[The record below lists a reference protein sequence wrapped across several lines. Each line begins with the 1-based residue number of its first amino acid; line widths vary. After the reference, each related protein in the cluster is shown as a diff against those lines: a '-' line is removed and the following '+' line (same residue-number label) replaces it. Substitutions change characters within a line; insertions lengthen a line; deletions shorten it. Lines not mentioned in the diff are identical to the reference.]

1 MSTISNVETKIVE
14 VEAKIVEVEA
24 EIMKVKAELTTC
36 SESEEKKHLRD
47 YLNRLL
53 DNLNLLRKKEE
64 QLRNEKMLLLE
75 STSRTT
81 GIFPR

>member
-1 MSTISNVETKIVE
+1 MSTIPNVETKIVE

-36 SESEEKKHLRD
+36 SESEEKKQLRE
-47 YLNRLL
+47 
-53 DNLNLLRKKEE
+53 NLNLLRKEKE
-64 QLRNEKMLLLE
+64 QLRDKEKFLLE
-75 STSRTT
+75 STLRTT

>member
-1 MSTISNVETKIVE
+1 MSTIPNVETKIVE

-36 SESEEKKHLRD
+36 SESEKDRLYKREVQLRE
-47 YLNRLL
+47 
-53 DNLNLLRKKEE
+53 NLNLLRKEKE
-64 QLRNEKMLLLE
+64 QLRDKEKFLLE
-75 STSRTT
+75 STLRTT

>member
-1 MSTISNVETKIVE
+1 MSTILNVETKIVE
-14 VEAKIVEVEA
+14 VEA
-24 EIMKVKAELTTC
+24 EIKKTEAELTTC
-36 SESEEKKHLRD
+36 SESEKDRLYKKEVQLRE
-47 YLNRLL
+47 
-53 DNLNLLRKKEE
+53 NLNLLRKKEE

>member
-1 MSTISNVETKIVE
+1 MSSISNVETKIVE
-14 VEAKIVEVEA
+14 VEAEIVEIKVEIKKTEA
-24 EIMKVKAELTTC
+24 KLEKC
-36 SESEEKKHLRD
+36 NESEKDRLYKREVQLRE
-47 YLNRLL
+47 
-53 DNLNLLRKKEE
+53 NLNLQRKKKE

>member
-36 SESEEKKHLRD
+36 SESEKDRLYKKEVQLRE
-47 YLNRLL
+47 
-53 DNLNLLRKKEE
+53 NLNLLRKKEE

-75 STSRTT
+75 STLRTT